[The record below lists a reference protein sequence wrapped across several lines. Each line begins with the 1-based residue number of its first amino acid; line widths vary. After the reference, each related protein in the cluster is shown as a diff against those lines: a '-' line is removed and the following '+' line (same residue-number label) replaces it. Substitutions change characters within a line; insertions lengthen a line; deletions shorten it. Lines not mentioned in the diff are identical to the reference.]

1 MDDGRSDALGE
12 QRYQQAV
19 LSALIKWTIAVGLP
33 VALLNLLGFL
43 VDPAWTTP
51 VGSGVVLLLSLIAW
65 WCLRLARRG
74 QVRRGARIY
83 LASSMLLL
91 ALIVFIA
98 PRHELLLGAMG
109 LSVFVIMAAFFE
121 SPQAALRWGV
131 FSALLY
137 EGAIVARRLVPSLDL
152 GLSVTVISLYVAP
165 PIVLLFF
172 ALIGRIMTQHLL
184 GALAQSEAAR
194 HSLAQS
200 HAEVERR
207 VEERT
212 YELVQERNRL
222 DAALHELAQARDLAE
237 AANRAKSLFLANMS
251 HELRTPLTAILG
263 YSELLQREEIYP
275 GNGMFVHEVKAIWSA
290 GQHLLA
296 LINNILDL
304 SKIEAD
310 RLDIYL
316 ETFDIAGMIADVK
329 ITVQPLVEKRGN
341 QLRVE
346 CSSDLGTMRADATR
360 VRQVLFNLLS
370 NAAKFTERGTITLRV
385 SSEFKVLSAELMQDG
400 EIESMQHAT
409 RSTQNWLVFEVSDT
423 GIGIAPEYL
432 PQLFEKFAQADS
444 STTRKYGGSGLG
456 LAISRHLCRLMG
468 GDITVASAPGQ
479 GTTFTVRLPAE
490 IAPPTVAQEPSF

>member
-1 MDDGRSDALGE
+1 
-12 QRYQQAV
+12 
-19 LSALIKWTIAVGLP
+19 
-33 VALLNLLGFL
+33 
-43 VDPAWTTP
+43 
-51 VGSGVVLLLSLIAW
+51 
-65 WCLRLARRG
+65 
-74 QVRRGARIY
+74 
-83 LASSMLLL
+83 
-91 ALIVFIA
+91 
-98 PRHELLLGAMG
+98 
-109 LSVFVIMAAFFE
+109 
-121 SPQAALRWGV
+121 V

-137 EGAIVARRLVPSLDL
+137 EGAIIARRLVPSLDL

-194 HSLAQS
+194 RSLAQS

-222 DAALHELAQARDLAE
+222 DATLPELAQARDLAE

-423 GIGIAPEYL
+423 GIGIAPAD
-432 PQLFEKFAQADS
+432 QSKVFEDFRQADNS
-444 STTRKYGGSGLG
+444 PTREYGGAGLG
-456 LAISRHLCRLMG
+456 LSICRRLASMLG
-468 GDITVASAPGQ
+468 GDITLVSEMGK
-479 GTTFTVRLPAE
+479 GSTFTLVLPRR
-490 IAPPTVAQEPSF
+490 PRRR